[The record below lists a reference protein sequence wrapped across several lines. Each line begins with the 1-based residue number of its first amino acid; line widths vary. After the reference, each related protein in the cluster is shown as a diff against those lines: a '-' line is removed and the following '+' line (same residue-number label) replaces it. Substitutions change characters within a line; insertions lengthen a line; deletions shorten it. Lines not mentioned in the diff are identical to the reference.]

1 MIVDVIVAILVV
13 INILVILRKRM
24 RDKEMPEND
33 LINGHETPIDNS
45 VAADIQHE
53 VTHVKPIFGAI
64 WTKRSSIY
72 LNILFNTANL
82 YILSVTL

>member
-45 VAADIQHE
+45 VAAE
-53 VTHVKPIFGAI
+53 
-64 WTKRSSIY
+64 
-72 LNILFNTANL
+72 
-82 YILSVTL
+82 